1 MVPIFVDSH
10 EPTVDYEEV
19 EHFGY
24 AFAHDR
30 WTDLASGRCP
40 LMRVVNRAEGA
51 PERIGTGGTADA
63 YGRADE
69 HPRACLIRRPHRD
82 AAPTF
87 SVVPR

>member
-51 PERIGTGGTADA
+51 PNASGRVGQQALMGVRTSTP
-63 YGRADE
+63 GRA
-69 HPRACLIRRPHRD
+69 
-82 AAPTF
+82 
-87 SVVPR
+87 